1 MYKKYIRYIWRV
13 PFSVCLFFL
22 LFFFLCCKVF
32 TWGNIIFSKTEL
44 AEVGEAPQ
52 CYKFS
57 TDFVVFFVVAMTTS
71 SD

>member
-13 PFSVCLFFL
+13 PFFCC
-22 LFFFLCCKVF
+22 FFFFFFCKVF
-32 TWGNIIFSKTEL
+32 TWGNVIFSKTEL

>member
-1 MYKKYIRYIWRV
+1 MYKKIYTIYKEGAI
-13 PFSVCLFFL
+13 FCYFFI
-22 LFFFLCCKVF
+22 FCCKGVF
-32 TWGNIIFSKTEL
+32 AWGGIIFSKTEL

-57 TDFVVFFVVAMTTS
+57 TDFVVFFVVAMTTP